1 VPGDHEQQAVTK
13 CVCFDVTFE
22 ALRSLYYSLPESLRT
37 IGTLHSRTGCG
48 GRCGLCVPYIQ
59 VAIRRQVDTLPVM
72 WTEDFRSEGV
82 HPGAIRRLEETIK
95 ELMAELSQQPQ
106 PR

>member
-1 VPGDHEQQAVTK
+1 VTK

-59 VAIRRQVDTLPVM
+59 VAIRKKVSSLPVM
-72 WTEDFRSEGV
+72 WSEDFRSEGV

-95 ELMAELSQQPQ
+95 ELMAELMQHSQS
-106 PR
+106 R